1 GYLTVKEKKTV
12 DMEPEYTLEMPNR
25 EVAVSMQEHLLSAY
39 TSYPLESADRLR
51 RTVQQQILLNDA
63 AGVESSLRQMLA
75 RVPYQIDG
83 KTEAYYHSIFL
94 IWMSMLGFDIQGEI
108 STNYGRIDAVWEQ
121 AGTVVVAE
129 LKYGA
134 GKQTETLLNEAI
146 TQIHDRKYYERYLDR
161 EVKLLGIAFN
171 GEEAAC
177 RIDTVERD

>member
-1 GYLTVKEKKTV
+1 
-12 DMEPEYTLEMPNR
+12 
-25 EVAVSMQEHLLSAY
+25 
-39 TSYPLESADRLR
+39 
-51 RTVQQQILLNDA
+51 
-63 AGVESSLRQMLA
+63 
-75 RVPYQIDG
+75 
-83 KTEAYYHSIFL
+83 
-94 IWMSMLGFDIQGEI
+94 MSMLGFDIQGEI

-134 GKQTETLLNEAI
+134 GKQAETLLNEAI

-177 RIDTVERD
+177 RIDIIARD